1 MSTRS
6 IFKVRHPF
14 VWSLVCSGLSLLF
27 IEAGV
32 LLFRQGLRRA
42 GFLFALAGLLFLV
55 LEVVIFLPPLVRN
68 ALRSTGIAFLF
79 KITTSGFLYI
89 LLILLISIAAVNTGN
104 NLLYI
109 LLASLDV
116 IFTWTILHAG
126 GQELNVI
133 ADWVI
138 RRYDRVGVV
147 VFKFLTLV
155 LVVII
160 CETVGRRDRA
170 LGQKLAYWAVALTA
184 FPVVVGMVHLLSALR
199 ARTEP

>member
-1 MSTRS
+1 VPDVESS
-6 IFKVRHPF
+6 IFSPAENRMPERDQWF
-14 VWSLVCSGLSLLF
+14 RGALLYP
-27 IEAGV
+27 APYV
-32 LLFRQGLRRA
+32 
-42 GFLFALAGLLFLV
+42 
-55 LEVVIFLPPLVRN
+55 
-68 ALRSTGIAFLF
+68 
-79 KITTSGFLYI
+79 
-89 LLILLISIAAVNTGN
+89 
-104 NLLYI
+104 LYI
-109 LLASLDV
+109 LLASLDI

-133 ADWVI
+133 ADWII

-184 FPVVVGMVHLLSALR
+184 FPVVVGMVHLLAALR